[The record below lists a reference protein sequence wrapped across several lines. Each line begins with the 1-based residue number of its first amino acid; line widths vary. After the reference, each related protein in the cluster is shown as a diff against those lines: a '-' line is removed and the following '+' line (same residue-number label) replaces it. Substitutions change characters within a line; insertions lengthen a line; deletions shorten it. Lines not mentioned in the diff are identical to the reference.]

1 MLALIEDQAQS
12 LYMEGI
18 RLNNEI
24 QQLDERIGEMQELI
38 DTFTTRLNQLRK
50 RTEADVVRRDK
61 NGEVIFLRLKL
72 TGAAHSTVLFVNCC
86 SLVAIVC
93 ILLLQVLQSSV
104 MQ

>member
-61 NGEVIFLRLKL
+61 MARSYFFD
-72 TGAAHSTVLFVNCC
+72 S
-86 SLVAIVC
+86 SS
-93 ILLLQVLQSSV
+93 QVLLTALCCLSIV
-104 MQ
+104 VR